1 MPEINTYRNPSMPI
15 PLTSAPKTE
24 ESNIHREPIADAQW
38 RAIFLSLHHEL
49 EALPTASLTEARRLA
64 LRIRE
69 NLEWLDGCM
78 TEQCRA
84 TCPDCEDPCCT
95 GLKVFFNRTDLLYIL
110 ASGEETPPGQT
121 RDHATGAC
129 RYLTPSG
136 CTLPRTRRPY
146 VCVWFLCDPQMELLQ
161 QESGAFQRRF
171 IGALQDIRACRLQL
185 EALYEANAGPSA

>member
-1 MPEINTYRNPSMPI
+1 MPI
-15 PLTSAPKTE
+15 VPTSAPKTE
-24 ESNIHREPIADAQW
+24 ESNIHREPIANAQW
-38 RAIFLSLHHEL
+38 EAILTSLDQQL
-49 EALPTASLTEARRLA
+49 QALPATHLTEARRLA

-69 NLEWLDGCM
+69 NLAWLDGHM
-78 TEQCRA
+78 TEHCRA
-84 TCPDCEDPCCT
+84 TCPGCEDPCCT

-121 RDHATGAC
+121 REHATGAC

-161 QESGAFQRRF
+161 REPPAFQRRF
-171 IGALQDIRACRLQL
+171 IGALQDIRICRLQL
-185 EALYEANAGPSA
+185 ETLHEANTGPSA